1 MRMPCG
7 RSAYCGRGECRHA
20 ALCAERT
27 AAGTQ
32 AAEAARGN
40 PGMKARRELAAPA
53 DIIFLY
59 DGSLP
64 GFFCCVHEC
73 VYSGQLPA
81 GIYRADDAQP
91 SLFEMR
97 LIETD
102 PGKAQ
107 RVEASIPAK
116 ISREAMELIE
126 TIFLSCLPDK
136 EIAMLRF
143 LLLGYREGARTTQL
157 FGHPDVKPV
166 LDAAKHLG
174 GEAHLL
180 KGFVRFSDY
189 DGVLAA
195 TITPKNFI
203 LPFLAGHFR
212 ARYSNER
219 FLIFDKTHK
228 AALVYENRQTRILPM
243 ENIEFPAA
251 SEEEEGYRA
260 LWRQFYRTIAIEARE
275 NPRCRMTNM
284 PKRYWE
290 NMTEMQ
296 EYL

>member
-1 MRMPCG
+1 MPGERHVKMPCG
-7 RSAYCGRGECRHA
+7 KPAYCGRANCRHA
-20 ALCAERT
+20 TLCAGRT
-27 AAGTQ
+27 AA
-32 AAEAARGN
+32 AAPAPPQGA
-40 PGMKARRELAAPA
+40 KRELAHPA
-53 DIIFLY
+53 DVVFLY

-64 GFFCCVHEC
+64 GFYCCVHEC

-81 GIYRADDAQP
+81 GIYKESEAQP
-91 SLFEMR
+91 SLFETR
-97 LIETD
+97 PVETD
-102 PGKAQ
+102 PEKAG
-107 RVEASIPAK
+107 RVEASIPKK
-116 ISREAMELIE
+116 ISREAKQLTE
-126 TIFLSCLPDK
+126 TVFLSCLAQK
-136 EIAMLRF
+136 EVAMLRF
-143 LLLGYREGARTTQL
+143 LLLGYREGARVTQL

-180 KGFVRFSDY
+180 TGFVRFSDY

-203 LPFLAGHFR
+203 LPFLAKHFA
-212 ARYSNER
+212 ARFSGER
-219 FLIFDKTHK
+219 FLIYDKTHK
-228 AALVYENRQTRILPM
+228 AALIYEKRQTQIVPM
-243 ENIEFPAA
+243 ENIDFPQA
-251 SEEEEGYRA
+251 SEEEQGYRA

-275 NPRCRMTNM
+275 NPRCRMSNM